1 VVRIRP
7 LCKGF
12 PHRSAICLIF
22 EWYVELVF
30 ALPAAPASAAV
41 RPAAL
46 TVVVRSFPIRCG
58 HVVGSMQVVFPPA
71 FELPTAIG
79 AGAVRLNGV
88 TAGRVTVAGHIVV
101 VTAPTVHGVTC
112 QVIVAVRLTLVF
124 TKAADIGAA
133 PGRYVAA
140 VRYGVRTYR
149 AAVKVS
155 A

>member
-1 VVRIRP
+1 M
-7 LCKGF
+7 F
-12 PHRSAICLIF
+12 AI
-22 EWYVELVF
+22 
-30 ALPAAPASAAV
+30 PAAPVATAV

-58 HVVGSMQVVFPPA
+58 HVVGSVQVVFPRA

-88 TAGRVTVAGHIVV
+88 TAGRVTVAGHTVV

-112 QVIVAVRLTLVF
+112 QVIVAVRLTLAF
-124 TKAADIGAA
+124 AKTADVGAS

-149 AAVKVS
+149 AAVTVS